1 MLSTFQS
8 FNARRRSANSKMEKV
23 INNENIATLYFFRLE
38 SLTVRVLD
46 LYCRHVCL
54 LRPLGEG
61 GKMRVT
67 TDMAQIELAL
77 APFCQKLA
85 DLGLPYKKLRL
96 LR

>member
-1 MLSTFQS
+1 MP
-8 FNARRRSANSKMEKV
+8 
-23 INNENIATLYFFRLE
+23 RLE
-38 SLTVRVLD
+38 GLTVRVLD

-67 TDMAQIELAL
+67 THMAQIELAL
-77 APFCQKLA
+77 APFCSKLA

-96 LR
+96 LRYMYMYIFLFVCVCVCVTYQFVLLLFSDVYYY